1 MINLFYITNNILE
14 AQIVD
19 KLDIDWIFIDLETVG
34 KKQRQIGRNT
44 VMSDHLIS
52 DVQKIRNVIKNTKIL
67 LRCNPIGTHSK
78 KEIEEINNTQGIDM
92 VMLPFFKTP
101 SEVKTFIDLLDT
113 TKVEP
118 SLLIE
123 TTSAIENLNDILKLY
138 PFKYVHIGLNDIHIE
153 RNTSF
158 MFEPYIDGLLDK
170 TTSILRNN
178 NKKFG
183 IGGIGKIGSDL
194 LPTPECLINEHTRL
208 KSSGVIL
215 SRSFKGNF
223 SEESKDL
230 FEAELKQSV
239 IKFRKHEKLSK
250 TFDKNQLLENFK
262 LMKNDINKVVKN
274 INEKKQIQ

>member
-34 KKQRQIGRNT
+34 KKQRQVGRNT

-52 DVQKIRNVIKNTKIL
+52 DVLKIRSVIKNTKIL

-78 KEIEEINNTQGIDM
+78 KEIEEINNTPGIDM

-101 SEVKTFIDLLDT
+101 GEVKIFIDLLDT
-113 TKVEP
+113 SKVEP

-138 PFKYVHIGLNDIHIE
+138 PFKYFHIGLNDIHIE

-170 TTSILRNN
+170 TISTLRKN

-239 IKFRKHEKLSK
+239 IKFREQEKYSK
-250 TFDKNQLLENFK
+250 TLESNQLLENYN

-274 INEKKQIQ
+274 INENK

>member
-239 IKFRKHEKLSK
+239 IKFREQEKYSK
-250 TFDKNQLLENFK
+250 TLESNQLLENYN

-274 INEKKQIQ
+274 INENK

>member
-1 MINLFYITNNILE
+1 MINLFYITNNISE

-34 KKQRQIGRNT
+34 KKDRQIGRNT
-44 VMSDHLIS
+44 VMSDHSIS
-52 DVQKIRNVIKNTKIL
+52 DVQKIRRVINNTKIL
-67 LRCNPIGTHSK
+67 LRCNPIGIHSK
-78 KEIEEINNTQGIDM
+78 KEIEEINKTSGIDM
-92 VMLPFFKTP
+92 VMLPFFKTVK
-101 SEVKTFIDLLDT
+101 EVKMFIELLDT
-113 TKVEP
+113 SKVEP
-118 SLLIE
+118 TLLIE
-123 TTSAIENLNDILKLY
+123 TTSALDNLSDILKLY

-170 TTSILRNN
+170 AVSILRSN

-194 LPTPECLINEHTRL
+194 LPTPECVINEHTRL

-223 SEESKDL
+223 SEESKEL
-230 FEAELKQSV
+230 FETELTQSV
-239 IKFRKHEKLSK
+239 IKFRKQEKYSK
-250 TFDKNQLLENFK
+250 TLDENQLLENYDI
-262 LMKNDINKVVKN
+262 LKNDINKVVKN
-274 INEKKQIQ
+274 INEKK

>member
-1 MINLFYITNNILE
+1 MINLFYITNNISE

-34 KKQRQIGRNT
+34 KKDRQISRNT
-44 VMSDHLIS
+44 VISDHSIS
-52 DVQKIRNVIKNTKIL
+52 DVQKIRRVINNTKIL
-67 LRCNPIGTHSK
+67 LRCNPIGIHSK
-78 KEIEEINNTQGIDM
+78 KEIEEINKTSGIDM
-92 VMLPFFKTP
+92 VMLPFFKTVK
-101 SEVKTFIDLLDT
+101 EVKMFIELLDT
-113 TKVEP
+113 SKVEP
-118 SLLIE
+118 TLLIE
-123 TTSAIENLNDILKLY
+123 TTSALDNLNDILKLY

-170 TTSILRNN
+170 TASILRSN

-194 LPTPECLINEHTRL
+194 LPTPECVINEHIRL

-223 SEESKDL
+223 SEESKEL
-230 FEAELKQSV
+230 FETELTQSV
-239 IKFRKHEKLSK
+239 IKFRKQEKYSK
-250 TFDKNQLLENFK
+250 TLDEKQLLENYD

-274 INEKKQIQ
+274 INENK

>member
-34 KKQRQIGRNT
+34 KKQRQVGRNT

-239 IKFRKHEKLSK
+239 IKFREQEKYSK
-250 TFDKNQLLENFK
+250 TLESNQLLENYN

-274 INEKKQIQ
+274 INENK

>member
-1 MINLFYITNNILE
+1 MINLFYITNNISE

-34 KKQRQIGRNT
+34 KKDRQIGRNT
-44 VMSDHLIS
+44 VMSDHSIS
-52 DVQKIRNVIKNTKIL
+52 DVQKIRRVINNTKIL
-67 LRCNPIGTHSK
+67 LRCNPIGIHSK
-78 KEIEEINNTQGIDM
+78 KEIEEINKTSGIDM
-92 VMLPFFKTP
+92 VMLPFFKTVK
-101 SEVKTFIDLLDT
+101 EVKMFIELLDT
-113 TKVEP
+113 SKVEP
-118 SLLIE
+118 TLLIE
-123 TTSAIENLNDILKLY
+123 TTSALDNLSDILKLY

-170 TTSILRNN
+170 TASILRSN

-194 LPTPECLINEHTRL
+194 LPTPECVINEHTRL

-223 SEESKDL
+223 SEESKEL
-230 FEAELKQSV
+230 FETELTQSV
-239 IKFRKHEKLSK
+239 IKFRKQEKYSK
-250 TFDKNQLLENFK
+250 TLDENQLLENYDI
-262 LMKNDINKVVKN
+262 LKNDINKVVKN
-274 INEKKQIQ
+274 INEKK